1 MNATFKQAI
10 ANLTVSDYEHIDQ
23 ICLML
28 KERKKEIRL
37 EKAHILKAE
46 KDAQKAAAK
55 VLKEKEKAAAKALK
69 EQEKAV
75 IKAHNQAKKQ
85 QEKAQAQAHRIAEKA
100 QKTAQKSAEKAAEK
114 AKKDAQKKAEKD
126 ANTLAKLQLTTLK
139 HAKKEA
145 AGSPK
150 SKNSVYQNFTK
161 WAKSDD
167 GPSEELINAAGGRRE
182 WLKTE
187 WASLTKE
194 QKSAVDAPWNI
205 IV

>member
-10 ANLTVSDYEHIDQ
+10 ANLSLSDYEHIDQ

-37 EKAHILKAE
+37 EKAQILKAE
-46 KDAQKAAAK
+46 KESQ
-55 VLKEKEKAAAKALK
+55 KAAAKALK

-114 AKKDAQKKAEKD
+114 AQKDAQKKAAKD

-145 AGSPK
+145 ADSPK

>member
-1 MNATFKQAI
+1 MNTTFKQAI
-10 ANLTVSDYEHIDQ
+10 ASLTVSDYEYIDQ

-37 EKAHILKAE
+37 EKAQILKAE
-46 KDAQKAAAK
+46 KESQKTAAK
-55 VLKEKEKAAAKALK
+55 ALKEQEKAAAKALK

-85 QEKAQAQAHRIAEKA
+85 QEKAQAQALRIAEKA
-100 QKTAQKSAEKAAEK
+100 QKDAQKAAEKAAEK
-114 AKKDAQKKAEKD
+114 AKKDAQRKAEKD

-145 AGSPK
+145 AVSPK
-150 SKNSVYQNFTK
+150 SKNSSYQNFTK

-205 IV
+205 IA

>member
-37 EKAHILKAE
+37 EKAQILKEE

-55 VLKEKEKAAAKALK
+55 VLKEK
-69 EQEKAV
+69 
-75 IKAHNQAKKQ
+75 
-85 QEKAQAQAHRIAEKA
+85 AQAHRIAEKA
-100 QKTAQKSAEKAAEK
+100 QKDAQKAAEKAAEK
-114 AKKDAQKKAEKD
+114 AQKDAQRKAEKN

-145 AGSPK
+145 TGSPK

-182 WLKTE
+182 C
-187 WASLTKE
+187 
-194 QKSAVDAPWNI
+194 KSSHSGALPLCLLCVCLP
-205 IV
+205 